1 MKIHTQELPSKATNK
16 TQDMTTGSDDSTN
29 LTWEKFEELAK
40 VAFVADPH
48 ADTRFFLKTRVT
60 PAAKAATGQK
70 KPSKSV
76 VKIVARVSTR
86 PRKPTGNTDKC
97 GDQKV
102 TAQSIAYQTSLV
114 SHLSRLTRL
123 LRFVMQEVLGPMKPA
138 FLPAGSGTVS
148 AGQAP
153 QPPQLSAAPS
163 DKNKSKKKKKGGKK

>member
-1 MKIHTQELPSKATNK
+1 
-16 TQDMTTGSDDSTN
+16 MTTGGGDDSTN

-86 PRKPTGNTDKC
+86 PRKPTGDADKR

-138 FLPAGSGTVS
+138 FLSAGGGGTIS

-153 QPPQLSAAPS
+153 QPPSAAPS